1 MKVYK
6 YLLAGALLISAAAPS
21 MAQSDTKAL
30 QAQVTEMIKTK
41 GPDFDKQVKQL
52 YKDNKKDPAALLA
65 IGRAF
70 YNAKDYT
77 NANAFAD
84 YALAKDS
91 KYAPAFLLKGDICVS
106 KDDAGG
112 AAENYQQAKYFAPKD
127 PEGYYKYAMI
137 LRGRSPQ
144 EAVDNLE
151 DLRKQRPD
159 YPVDALAGR
168 IFYQSNIPNRFEK
181 AEEYFNKITDLS
193 KMEDDDISK
202 YAMTEFLLGKR
213 DRSIEVAK
221 AGLQKD
227 SRRAGWNRIVFWNY
241 TDKKDTQN
249 ALDYADRLFNKSDS
263 AHITADDYA
272 YYGTALQQAKRWDE
286 AIDAYQKALND
297 LATDKNAIVQ
307 KPTVLKNISDAYNG
321 KGDYD
326 NAVKYLDE
334 SLEATENPSFR
345 DYNGLGSLYLDIA
358 SKKSEA
364 GDKAGAL
371 AAFKNADNVYGKIAE
386 KYPEQA
392 NYCNYVRGSINA
404 SMDPESKEGL
414 AKPYYNALI
423 TSLESKADRSSNE
436 TAMLKSAYSYFMVY
450 EINVLKN
457 TTSAKEWASKLL
469 SIDPQNE
476 MAKQVMSFKSR

>member
-1 MKVYK
+1 M
-6 YLLAGALLISAAAPS
+6 
-21 MAQSDTKAL
+21 
-30 QAQVTEMIKTK
+30 
-41 GPDFDKQVKQL
+41 
-52 YKDNKKDPAALLA
+52 
-65 IGRAF
+65 
-70 YNAKDYT
+70 
-77 NANAFAD
+77 
-84 YALAKDS
+84 
-91 KYAPAFLLKGDICVS
+91 
-106 KDDAGG
+106 
-112 AAENYQQAKYFAPKD
+112 
-127 PEGYYKYAMI
+127 
-137 LRGRSPQ
+137 
-144 EAVDNLE
+144 
-151 DLRKQRPD
+151 
-159 YPVDALAGR
+159 
-168 IFYQSNIPNRFEK
+168 
-181 AEEYFNKITDLS
+181 
-193 KMEDDDISK
+193 MEDDDISK

-227 SRRAGWNRIVFWNY
+227 PRRAGWNRIVFWNY

-345 DYNGLGSLYLDIA
+345 DYNALGSLYLDIA

-371 AAFKNADNVYGKIAE
+371 AE
-386 KYPEQA
+386 
-392 NYCNYVRGSINA
+392 
-404 SMDPESKEGL
+404 L
-414 AKPYYNALI
+414 LL
-423 TSLESKADRSSNE
+423 LE
-436 TAMLKSAYSYFMVY
+436 FVG
-450 EINVLKN
+450 
-457 TTSAKEWASKLL
+457 
-469 SIDPQNE
+469 Q
-476 MAKQVMSFKSR
+476 